1 MRLMRWRFVA
11 AATLAFPLLRC
22 AGGPPP
28 APGGPAAPGPP
39 PAASS
44 RFASLPE
51 AETALVEIEDRRA
64 FDQGLLASAAASP
77 DPAIRARAALAAGR
91 IGDDRGGPLLR
102 RLLSDKSGSVR
113 VMAAFGCQLL
123 GDPGATADLLPLL
136 SDADVAVA
144 SSAARAVGS
153 LGRGD
158 GEDALIA
165 AIPGAAAPE
174 PRASMLQ
181 SLWRFAD
188 PAAVGAALKYA
199 ADPDARVR
207 SAALYALSRKP
218 IEPAASALTAALSDG
233 DPYAAAMAARGL
245 GVLAR
250 KDSVAPLA
258 AALDSGRIP
267 LVVNSLV
274 ALEAILEKNPGTAV
288 AEDRKARILA
298 LAGDA
303 NPNLAVS
310 ALVLLRQFEATDR
323 QVRQRLWSIALT
335 GEGRRRQVAIVS
347 VVAALRERAK
357 DALEAAVSSPD
368 RALRATAA
376 ETLAFLPAAQ
386 AKPYRE
392 RLATDREAAVR
403 LAVIAS
409 LKTPEAV
416 RESRALVNSALTD
429 ADPGIR
435 AAAVDALGLLSDAS
449 ILPLVADALARSQAD
464 TWPDVAIAA
473 IAVCEKLRTD
483 PAARAI
489 VESAA
494 HQGKTLVARLARRSL
509 IQSFRADRA
518 TLPAP
523 EYKTGR
529 AATDYA
535 ALLSEAHRP
544 LQARVETAR
553 GEFVIRLAGRDAP
566 LTVANFVKLA
576 RAGYFDGVAIHRVVP
591 NFVLQDGDPTGTGN
605 GGPGYEIRD
614 ELNPL
619 AYDRGA
625 VGMALSG
632 PDTGGSQWFVTHS
645 PQPHLNGLY
654 TVFGH
659 IVAGQEAV
667 EGIEQGDLIRKVT
680 ISEAP

>member
-1 MRLMRWRFVA
+1 MSRRPRWFFRSSGAPAARLRLRAARQVREA
-11 AATLAFPLLRC
+11 AAPSLRF
-22 AGGPPP
+22 
-28 APGGPAAPGPP
+28 
-39 PAASS
+39 SS
-44 RFASLPE
+44 FAE

-64 FDQGLLASAAASP
+64 FDQGLLASAAAAP

-91 IGDDRGGPLLR
+91 IGDDRGGQLLR
-102 RLLSDKSGSVR
+102 PLLSDKAGPVR
-113 VMAAFGCQLL
+113 AMAAFGCQLL

-136 SDADVAVA
+136 SDADASVA
-144 SSAARAVGS
+144 SAAARAVGF

-165 AIPGAAAPE
+165 AIPRAAAPE

-188 PAAVGAALKYA
+188 TASVSAAQNYA
-199 ADPDARVR
+199 ADPDTRVR

-218 IEPAASALTAALSDG
+218 IVSAAAALTAALSDS
-233 DPYAAAMAARGL
+233 DPDAAAMAARGL
-245 GVLAR
+245 GLLAL
-250 KDSVAPLA
+250 KDAIAPLG
-258 AALDSGRIP
+258 AALDSGKVP
-267 LVVNSLV
+267 LVVNALA
-274 ALEAILEKNPGTAV
+274 ALEAILEKNPGAVV

-303 NPNLAVS
+303 NPSLAVS
-310 ALVLLRQFEATDR
+310 ALVVLRQFEATDR

-335 GEGRRRQVAIVS
+335 GDGRRRQVAIVS

-357 DALEAAVSSPD
+357 DALEAAASSPD

-376 ETLAFLPAAQ
+376 ETLAFLPVAQ

-392 RLATDREAAVR
+392 RLAADREAVVR
-403 LAVIAS
+403 LAVLGS
-409 LKTPEAV
+409 LKSPDAV

-429 ADPGIR
+429 ADPGVR

-449 ILPLVADALARSQAD
+449 ILPLASDALTRSQAD
-464 TWPDVAIAA
+464 ATADVAISV
-473 IAVCEKLRTD
+473 IGVCEKLRTD

-489 VESAA
+489 VESAY
-494 HQGKTLVARLARRSL
+494 HQSKTLVARLARRSL
-509 IQSFRADRA
+509 IQSFRGDRA
-518 TLPAP
+518 MAAP

-529 AATDYA
+529 TAVDYS
-535 ALLSEAHRP
+535 ALLSEARRP
-544 LQARVETAR
+544 LQARVQTAR
-553 GEFVIRLAGRDAP
+553 GEFVIRLAGQDAP

-576 RAGYFDGVAIHRVVP
+576 RAKYFDGVAIHRVVP

-619 AYDRGA
+619 AYERGT

-632 PDTGGSQWFVTHS
+632 PDTGGSQWFATHS

-654 TVFGH
+654 TAFGQV
-659 IVAGQEAV
+659 VAGQEVV
-667 EGIEQGDLIRKVT
+667 EGIEQGDLIRTVT
-680 ISEAP
+680 VSEAP